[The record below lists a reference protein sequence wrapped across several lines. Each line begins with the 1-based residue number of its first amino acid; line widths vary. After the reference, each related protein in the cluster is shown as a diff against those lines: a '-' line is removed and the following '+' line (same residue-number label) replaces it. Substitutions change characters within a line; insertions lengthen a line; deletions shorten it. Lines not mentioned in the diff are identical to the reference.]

1 MEQEMTVAA
10 RMHAC
15 NSSLRWKA
23 TLLRTHRRATATAT
37 DSNSSSSSSFNHHHH
52 HHHHHH
58 DVAGRRVLRRV
69 LKRGQTGE

>member
-1 MEQEMTVAA
+1 MGMEQEMTVAA

-23 TLLRTHRRATATAT
+23 TLQRTRRRATATAT

-52 HHHHHH
+52 HH
-58 DVAGRRVLRRV
+58 VAGRRVLRRV
-69 LKRGQTGE
+69 LKRGQMGE

>member
-1 MEQEMTVAA
+1 MGMEQEMTVAA

-37 DSNSSSSSSFNHHHH
+37 DSNSSSSSFNHHHH
-52 HHHHHH
+52 HH
-58 DVAGRRVLRRV
+58 VAGRRVLRRV
-69 LKRGQTGE
+69 LKRGQMGE